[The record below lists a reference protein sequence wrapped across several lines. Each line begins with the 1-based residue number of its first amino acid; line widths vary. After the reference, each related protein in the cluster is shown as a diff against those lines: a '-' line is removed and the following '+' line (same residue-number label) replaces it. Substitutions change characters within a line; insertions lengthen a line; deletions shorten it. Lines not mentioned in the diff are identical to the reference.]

1 MDALPAL
8 LALVAIVLY
17 LIAAGH
23 VARAVAQRRV
33 PARGSLL
40 VLISVALLLH
50 LVVLHEA
57 IISPNGLRF
66 GLFNIALMHGWLL
79 ALLALLV
86 NVYRPV
92 QGIYLIAMPLAAFEL
107 SLGVIGHD
115 PQSTA
120 IALTPA
126 IESHVLLSLLAYS
139 LLSIAALQAVLL
151 HWQERALRRHQRGL
165 LMALPALQ
173 TMESM
178 LFELIAVGFVLLCL
192 AIGTGFFV
200 LDDWFAQHVAHKTIF
215 TLMAWLVFAC
225 LLAGRHWRGWRG
237 RTAVR
242 FTLIGFAL
250 LLVGFIGSKFVLELL
265 LTPAAT

>member
-17 LIAAGH
+17 LIAAVR

-33 PARGSLL
+33 PARGALL
-40 VLISVALLLH
+40 ALISVALLLH
-50 LVVLHEA
+50 LVALHEA

-92 QGIYLIAMPLAAFEL
+92 QGIYLVAMPLAAFEL
-107 SLGVIGHD
+107 SLGVVGHD

-120 IALTPA
+120 LTLTPA
-126 IESHVLLSLLAYS
+126 IEGHILLSLLAYS
-139 LLSIAALQAVLL
+139 LLSIAALQAVLV

-165 LMALPALQ
+165 LLALPALQ

-178 LFELIAVGFVLLCL
+178 LFELIAVGFILLSL
-192 AIGTGFFV
+192 AIGSGFFV
-200 LDDWFAQHVAHKTIF
+200 LDDLFAQHVAHKTIF
-215 TLMAWLVFAC
+215 TLMAWLVFVG

-250 LLVGFIGSKFVLELL
+250 LLLGFVGSKFVLELL
-265 LTPAAT
+265 LTPAAS

>member
-17 LIAAGH
+17 LTAAGR

-33 PARGSLL
+33 PARGPLL
-40 VLISVALLLH
+40 AIISTALVLH
-50 LVVLHEA
+50 LVVMHEA
-57 IISPNGLRF
+57 IIIPNGLRF
-66 GLFNIALMHGWLL
+66 GLFNIAMMHGWLL

-92 QGIYLIAMPLAAFEL
+92 QGIYLVAMPLAAFEL
-107 SLGVIGHD
+107 SLGVVGHD
-115 PQSTA
+115 PQSMA
-120 IALTPA
+120 LALTPA
-126 IESHVLLSLLAYS
+126 IEGHILLSLLAYS
-139 LLSIAALQAVLL
+139 LLSIAALQALLL
-151 HWQERALRRHQRGL
+151 HWQDRALRRHKRGL

-200 LDDWFAQHVAHKTIF
+200 LDDLFAQHVVHKTVF
-215 TLMAWLVFAC
+215 TLMAWVVFAC
-225 LLAGRHWRGWRG
+225 LLAGRYWRGWRG

-242 FTLIGFAL
+242 FTLIGFGL
-250 LLVGFIGSKFVLELL
+250 LLVGFVGSKFVLELL
-265 LTPAAT
+265 LMPAAS

>member
-17 LIAAGH
+17 LIAAGS
-23 VARAVAQRRV
+23 VARAVAQHRV

-50 LVVLHEA
+50 LAVLHTA
-57 IISPNGLRF
+57 IIGSTGLRF
-66 GLFNIALMHGWLL
+66 GLFNVALMHGWLL

-86 NVYRPV
+86 NIYRPV
-92 QGIYLIAMPLAAFEL
+92 QGIYLIAMPMAAFEL

-115 PQSTA
+115 ATSLSVVLSTA
-120 IALTPA
+120 IQG
-126 IESHVLLSLLAYS
+126 HVLISLLAYS
-139 LLSIAALQAVLL
+139 LLSIAALQALL
-151 HWQERALRRHQRGL
+151 VHWQERALRRHQRGL

-173 TMESM
+173 TMEIM

-192 AIGTGFFV
+192 AIGTGFLV
-200 LDDWFAQHVAHKTIF
+200 LDDLFAQHVAHKTIF

-242 FTLIGFAL
+242 FTLIGFGL
-250 LLVGFIGSKFVLELL
+250 LLVGFVGSKFVLELL
-265 LTPAAT
+265 LTPVAT